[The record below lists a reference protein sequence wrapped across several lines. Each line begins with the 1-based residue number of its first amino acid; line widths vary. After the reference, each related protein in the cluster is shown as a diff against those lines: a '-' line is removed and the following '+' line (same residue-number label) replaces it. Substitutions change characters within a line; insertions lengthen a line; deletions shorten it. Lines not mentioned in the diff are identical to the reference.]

1 MRRRNKRF
9 LVLSLFALAIPTGV
23 LAADWFLGWNAWRWQ
38 TAGPRQ
44 NAQEV
49 HRLYQLREFCN
60 QSNIL
65 EKRMDFAIQKLRD
78 KGAYWNNR
86 MARWESGGAEPK
98 HLTIKMGRG
107 TNPSVYDQDLIE
119 AGTQTSPLVI
129 RRNRQIQNLRDR
141 NSTYLENLFGEV
153 TKYGAEDPALWGAV
167 QAKQDELTQ
176 ILKTGEFQGCMAEL
190 DDLLAGRAKTGGR
203 R

>member
-1 MRRRNKRF
+1 MQRRARKF
-9 LVLSLFALAIPTGV
+9 LVLSVFLLAVPTAV
-23 LAADWFLGWNAWRWQ
+23 LAADWLLGWHARIWQ
-38 TAGPRQ
+38 TVAPRQ
-44 NAQEV
+44 TAPEV
-49 HRLYQLREFCN
+49 HRLYQLREFCS
-60 QSNIL
+60 QSDIL

-78 KGAYWNNR
+78 KRAYWNNR

-107 TNPSVYDQDLIE
+107 TNPSVYDPDLIE

-190 DDLLAGRAKTGGR
+190 DDLLGGRAKTGGR